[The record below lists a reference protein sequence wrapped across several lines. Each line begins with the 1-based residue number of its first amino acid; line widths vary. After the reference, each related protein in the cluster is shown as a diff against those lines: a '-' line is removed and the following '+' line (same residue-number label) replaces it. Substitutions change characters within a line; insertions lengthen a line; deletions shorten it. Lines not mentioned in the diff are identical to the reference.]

1 MNLNFSIIPNA
12 EAPLPPNPT
21 IYPPCGPV
29 TGVFRK
35 NVTSYKGIPF
45 AKPPVGPLRFRP
57 PEPAPAWI
65 SPRECFEF
73 SDKCLQ
79 FGGILADLPPMYS
92 AIGKSEDCLYLNVWT
107 PATEPGEKRPVYVY
121 VHGGGFA
128 TGSGSEL
135 MFDGTNMAERGVV
148 VVTFNYRLG
157 AFGFLTLGAMEEE
170 SGSAGNF
177 GLLDQIQALKW
188 VRENIEAF
196 GGDPENITL
205 GGESAGAFSV
215 TGLLLSPLAKGLFHR
230 AIVESGSI
238 LSIGA
243 FCTRAKGNLAKSIA
257 MGKDFAQIFGADDSP
272 EGLEKLREAPAEAMA
287 YLSMIKADRAL
298 PLRFSFW
305 PVFDGVILPKDP
317 MQALK
322 NGDYN
327 AVDLLI
333 GYNTNEATLFFKSN
347 NNFGSYQM
355 MIYDLFGADN
365 APAVFE
371 RFPIEDER
379 KAERQLEAIFTHTG
393 FILGMRIIADYF
405 ADAGRNVFFYNFN
418 YDPAILKIVGLDTAH
433 SLELPFVFGNA
444 IGKMRISKI
453 SILSDQMQTHWTNFM
468 KTGNPNTGGEY
479 KNMMFWPFYNTRTRQ
494 LMVFD
499 KELSNKTMPDADTLD
514 FLQNLLYGEKPYYL

>member
-1 MNLNFSIIPNA
+1 
-12 EAPLPPNPT
+12 
-21 IYPPCGPV
+21 
-29 TGVFRK
+29 
-35 NVTSYKGIPF
+35 
-45 AKPPVGPLRFRP
+45 
-57 PEPAPAWI
+57 
-65 SPRECFEF
+65 
-73 SDKCLQ
+73 
-79 FGGILADLPPMYS
+79 MYS
-92 AIGKSEDCLYLNVWT
+92 AFGKSEDCLYLNVWT
-107 PATEPGEKRPVYVY
+107 PATAPGEKRPVYVY

-170 SGSAGNF
+170 SGSIGNL

-305 PVFDGVILPKDP
+305 PVFDGAILPKDP

-327 AVDLLI
+327 AVDLQ
-333 GYNTNEATLFFKSN
+333 
-347 NNFGSYQM
+347 YQ
-355 MIYDLFGADN
+355 
-365 APAVFE
+365 
-371 RFPIEDER
+371 
-379 KAERQLEAIFTHTG
+379 
-393 FILGMRIIADYF
+393 
-405 ADAGRNVFFYNFN
+405 
-418 YDPAILKIVGLDTAH
+418 
-433 SLELPFVFGNA
+433 
-444 IGKMRISKI
+444 
-453 SILSDQMQTHWTNFM
+453 
-468 KTGNPNTGGEY
+468 
-479 KNMMFWPFYNTRTRQ
+479 
-494 LMVFD
+494 
-499 KELSNKTMPDADTLD
+499 
-514 FLQNLLYGEKPYYL
+514 